1 MAILLDP
8 KGTSITIKIK
18 SIVQDDNALELA
30 EADGDATGKAAYK
43 VKKRDT

>member
-18 SIVQDDNALELA
+18 SIVQDDALELA
-30 EADGDATGKAAYK
+30 EGDGDATGKAANK